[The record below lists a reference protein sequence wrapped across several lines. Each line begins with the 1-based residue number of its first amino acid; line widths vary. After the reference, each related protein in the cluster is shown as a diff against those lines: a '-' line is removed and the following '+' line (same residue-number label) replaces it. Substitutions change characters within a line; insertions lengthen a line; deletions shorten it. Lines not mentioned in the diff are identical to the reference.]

1 MNNGNEIFP
10 SLSCTH
16 IAFLMHQNSWNLTP
30 DHLILSAIHLSLIRI
45 QKNFSNT
52 SGSITHCLTDPVLR
66 FTQIARL
73 YMNRR
78 VINNVLLALVMP
90 GILRKLNLSNLSVNF
105 KRWLH
110 SLKNTACKKFLASW
124 MTGHEMNICLM
135 DSGHVRQRRHVV
147 ELTILYLN
155 KRSRVGSTPCK
166 TL

>member
-10 SLSCTH
+10 SLSCPH
-16 IAFLMHQNSWNLTP
+16 IAFLMHLNSWNLTP
-30 DHLILSAIHLSLIRI
+30 DHLILSARHLSLIRI
-45 QKNFSNT
+45 QKNFSST

-90 GILRKLNLSNLSVNF
+90 GILRKLNLTNLSVNF

-110 SLKNTACKKFLASW
+110 SLKNSLQKIPGILNDRTWNEYMSNGFWPCSAKATCCRIN
-124 MTGHEMNICLM
+124 NIILK
-135 DSGHVRQRRHVV
+135 Q
-147 ELTILYLN
+147 TI
-155 KRSRVGSTPCK
+155 
-166 TL
+166 